1 MKPIE
6 RLELFL
12 KSEGITITACEEKCG
27 FSLGTLRK
35 AISKKTDLKTDS
47 IIKII
52 EAYPNLDTDW
62 FLMGK
67 GIMIKSVNPS
77 NILENFIEQFI
88 SQKYGETIKGF
99 EQKIKALEDAK
110 LIYSV
115 ECQASVESCQVH
127 FLSLS
132 VDFKTIPPSST

>member
-47 IIKII
+47 IIKIL
-52 EAYPNLDTDW
+52 EAYSNLNTDW

-67 GIMIKSVNPS
+67 GIMIKSINPS
-77 NILENFIEQFI
+77 TILEDFIEQFI
-88 SQKYGETIKGF
+88 IQKYGETIKGF
-99 EQKIKALEDAK
+99 EQKIEALEDELKFKSFMADQLDEE
-110 LIYSV
+110 LIK
-115 ECQASVESCQVH
+115 EIK
-127 FLSLS
+127 SLL
-132 VDFKTIPPSST
+132 KTYKKR

>member
-35 AISKKTDLKTDS
+35 AISQKRALKTDS

-52 EAYPNLDTDW
+52 EGYPKFDTDW

-77 NILENFIEQFI
+77 NVLEDFIEQFI
-88 SQKYGETIKGF
+88 NQKYGETIKGF
-99 EQKIKALEDAK
+99 EQKIEALEDELK
-110 LIYSV
+110 FKSFMLEEFDGELIK
-115 ECQASVESCQVH
+115 EIK
-127 FLSLS
+127 SLL
-132 VDFKTIPPSST
+132 KIYKKNK

>member
-52 EAYPNLDTDW
+52 EGYPKLDTDW

-67 GIMIKSVNPS
+67 GIMIKSVNLS
-77 NILENFIEQFI
+77 NILEDFIEQFI
-88 SQKYGETIKGF
+88 NQKYGETIKGF
-99 EQKIKALEDAK
+99 EQKIEALEDELKFKSFMADQLDEE
-110 LIYSV
+110 LIK
-115 ECQASVESCQVH
+115 EIK
-127 FLSLS
+127 FLL
-132 VDFKTIPPSST
+132 KTYKKK

>member
-52 EAYPNLDTDW
+52 EGYPKLDTDW

-77 NILENFIEQFI
+77 NILEDFIEQFI
-88 SQKYGETIKGF
+88 NQKYGETIKGF
-99 EQKIKALEDAK
+99 EQKIEALEDELKFKSFMADQLDEE
-110 LIYSV
+110 LIK
-115 ECQASVESCQVH
+115 EIK
-127 FLSLS
+127 FLL
-132 VDFKTIPPSST
+132 KTYKKK